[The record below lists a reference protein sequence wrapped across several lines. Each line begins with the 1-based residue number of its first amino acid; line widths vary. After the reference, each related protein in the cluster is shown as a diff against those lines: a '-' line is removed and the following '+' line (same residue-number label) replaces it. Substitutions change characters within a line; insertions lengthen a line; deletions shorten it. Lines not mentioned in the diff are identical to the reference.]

1 MLSSLRR
8 SAVALGV
15 SLLLALSLAAIPAW
29 AQPAAAPWAFRALA
43 APGTHRYPVAPA
55 AESVR
60 PFSQLAVGVKFSTLG
75 AGVEVATPLS
85 GHFNLRVGGNFFQ
98 YTDHLTTNG
107 IHYAA
112 ALNFSSAQASID
124 WFPWGRSFHVSPGA
138 LVYSGNRIIA
148 NGSVPGGTSF
158 TINGNDY
165 VSDLADPVGGSA
177 RIDLAHAAPMLTF
190 GWGASPAISS
200 FPLKWASPTS
210 EIPRSASTSAAR
222 CAMRSSWAAGP
233 SSLTPPFSPTSPPKR
248 RKSRTTRT
256 TRAST
261 PFCRSASPTAFSFG
275 PPHAGSS
282 RALRAFF
289 SPAAPMRVPS
299 VHALA

>member
-190 GWGASPAISS
+190 GWGN
-200 FPLKWASPTS
+200 L
-210 EIPRSASTSAAR
+210 IPRKPGHFIIPFEMGFAYIGDPKVGLNFGGSVCDAQQLGCRPVQSDPTFQSDVAAEKAKIQNNANYAR
-222 CAMRSSWAAGP
+222 FYP
-233 SSLTPPFSPTSPPKR
+233 ILSLGFAYR
-248 RKSRTTRT
+248 
-256 TRAST
+256 
-261 PFCRSASPTAFSFG
+261 F
-275 PPHAGSS
+275 
-282 RALRAFF
+282 
-289 SPAAPMRVPS
+289 
-299 VHALA
+299 